1 MALQEDRIRDGIAV
15 IGAGTSGYLT
25 VLYLCKNYPD
35 INIRWVYPQNNK
47 PIGVGE
53 ATVPEVTLFLKELGI
68 TPKIIINEMNGTL
81 KLGVKFKD
89 FYKDGES
96 YNHPFG
102 GTDWEGFNIDYMIET
117 NTVPDNILDY
127 EEIANHFDVRELMLY
142 LDKLLP
148 TFPNLNIERWEVQSS
163 SDLSEKIVI
172 DCTGFRKSL
181 LNQLIPNNFV
191 SITDKIPNNSAYVYR
206 APYKSIEQKVPYTI
220 SQAMHYGWAWNIP
233 LGDKLTVGYVHDDK
247 HDVYNEYVDY
257 LKTIYGDVDETKIN
271 KVGMITG
278 KNKEHIYESNQTV
291 IAIGLSS
298 FFIEPL
304 EATGLYLV
312 QFGIRLFDDYINGK
326 ITAEKYNDVYNNEF
340 DTILDFIIAH
350 YKFSTRDN
358 EYWSHYKNLD
368 AELYKENNIFP
379 KRSWDYVLRGF
390 GLSNYKPT
398 MDRSFFA
405 VRQGKKYN
413 EKDFT

>member
-1 MALQEDRIRDGIAV
+1 
-15 IGAGTSGYLT
+15 
-25 VLYLCKNYPD
+25 
-35 INIRWVYPQNNK
+35 
-47 PIGVGE
+47 
-53 ATVPEVTLFLKELGI
+53 
-68 TPKIIINEMNGTL
+68 MNGTL

-127 EEIANHFDVRELMLY
+127 EEIANHFDVRELMKY
-142 LDKLLP
+142 LDNLLP
-148 TFPNLNIERWEVQSS
+148 TFPNLTIERWEVNSA

-181 LNQLIPNNFV
+181 LNQLIPDNFV
-191 SITDKIPNNSAYVYR
+191 SIVDKIPNNSAYVYR
-206 APYKSIEQKVPYTI
+206 APYRSIEQKVPYTI
-220 SQAMHYGWAWNIP
+220 SQAMNYGWAWNIP
-233 LGDKLTVGYVHDDK
+233 LGDKLTVGYVYDDK
-247 HDVYNEYVDY
+247 YDVYNEYVDY
-257 LKTIYGDVDETKIN
+257 LKTIYGDIDETLIN
-271 KVGMITG
+271 KVGMVTG
-278 KNKEHIYESNQTV
+278 KNKLHIHEDDQTV

-312 QFGIRLFDDYINGK
+312 QFGIRLFDDYINSK
-326 ITAEKYNDVYNNEF
+326 ITAIEYNNTYNHEF

-350 YKFSTRDN
+350 YKFSNRNN
-358 EYWSHYKNLD
+358 EYWNHYKDLEI
-368 AELYKENNIFP
+368 ELYKENNIFP
-379 KRSWDYVLRGF
+379 KRSWDYILRGF
-390 GLSNYKPT
+390 ELSNYKPM